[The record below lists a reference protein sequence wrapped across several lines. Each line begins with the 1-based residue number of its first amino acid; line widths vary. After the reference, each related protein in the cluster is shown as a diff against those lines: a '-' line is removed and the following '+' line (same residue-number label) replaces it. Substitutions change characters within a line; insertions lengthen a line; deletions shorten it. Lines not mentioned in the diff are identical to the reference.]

1 MTLFS
6 FFSLRHLNNIPPS
19 LVEVLQI
26 LVRPLVV
33 LVVQLDEQLIDS
45 DPPEDHLGVADDV
58 LLVGVGG
65 DLELEAA
72 RVEVGAERPEVRF
85 LDTLHTL

>member
-1 MTLFS
+1 MTS
-6 FFSLRHLNNIPPS
+6 FLSLLYANFNIPQS
-19 LVEVLQI
+19 LVEVLQV

-45 DPPEDHLGVADDV
+45 DPSEDHLGVADDV
-58 LLVGVGG
+58 LLVGVRG

-85 LDTLHTL
+85 LDTLYTL